1 MSILYNPRVR
11 KTKTKAKKNTD
22 GEISESRNTIG
33 KVCDVSMATAKTELL
48 TRQRQASV
56 GKV

>member
-11 KTKTKAKKNTD
+11 KTKAKKNTD
-22 GEISESRNTIG
+22 GEIEESRNTIG
-33 KVCDVSMATAKTELL
+33 KVSDVSMATAKTELL
-48 TRQRQASV
+48 TRQRQISV